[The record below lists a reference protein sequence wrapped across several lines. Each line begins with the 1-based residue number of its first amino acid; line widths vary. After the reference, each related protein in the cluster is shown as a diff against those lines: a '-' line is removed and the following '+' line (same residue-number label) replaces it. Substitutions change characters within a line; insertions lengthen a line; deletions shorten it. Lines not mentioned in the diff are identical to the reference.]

1 MSFTEFDFS
10 HNVLFCLAVSEI
22 SSQECQRVKIRRVA
36 EERLLASDENDIF
49 TSGQQHLAFS
59 DDSSQECCRA
69 QVERMEEEEPPKAD
83 KNCVLDDRHSHS
95 AVTKASPP
103 EYSVQCS

>member
-36 EERLLASDENDIF
+36 EERLLASDENGIF

-59 DDSSQECCRA
+59 DDASQECSRA
-69 QVERMEEEEPPKAD
+69 LSSFDQRQRNPWRVVDAMDNVR
-83 KNCVLDDRHSHS
+83 LHH
-95 AVTKASPP
+95 
-103 EYSVQCS
+103 

>member
-22 SSQECQRVKIRRVA
+22 SSQEGQRVKIRRVA
-36 EERLLASDENDIF
+36 EERLLASDENGIF

-59 DDSSQECCRA
+59 DDSSQECSRA

-83 KNCVLDDRHSHS
+83 KNCVLDDRQSHS